1 MVAETVVKP
10 DTAELLPLDEYDKII
25 VMVSGGKDSLAALL
39 DLLDRGVDRARIECW
54 HHGIDGDHR
63 VGGGLM
69 DWPITPAYS
78 VAIAKHLGIRHL
90 TQYREGGF
98 EAEMLRKDSATGEVL
113 YENLD
118 GEMVR
123 IKAKRATKNTRMK
136 FPQVSGDLSVRWCSA
151 YLKIDVARRVISN
164 DPRLKEG
171 KYLLITGERREE
183 SAARA
188 KYAEVEEHPGTNKAR
203 LVTQWRSIVDWTESE
218 VWAIIKRRG
227 INPHPAY
234 SLGWGRVSC
243 LACIFGNRDQW
254 ASVRQLAPRMFGRIA
269 TFEKKFGTTIKRD
282 ESVLEAA
289 DKGQEHVSGKPEELR
304 KLAMAREY
312 PVELVAVEDWEMPE
326 GAFKA
331 CGAPT

>member
-54 HHGIDGDHR
+54 HHGIDGDTS
-63 VGGGLM
+63 GSAGLM

-78 VAIAKHLGIRHL
+78 EAIAKHLGIRHL

-98 EAEMLRKDSATGEVL
+98 EAEMLRDDSATGEVL
-113 YENLD
+113 YENLE

-123 IKAKRATKNTRMK
+123 IPAKRISKNTRLK

-183 SAARA
+183 SSARA
-188 KYAEVEEHPGTNKAR
+188 KYAEIERHPGTNKSR
-203 LVTQWRSIVDWTESE
+203 VVTQWRSIVSWTEEE
-218 VWAIIKRRG
+218 VWATIKRHG

-234 SLGWGRVSC
+234 YLGWGRVSC

-254 ASVRQLAPRMFGRIA
+254 ASVRQLAPKVFGRIA
-269 TFEKKFGTTIKRD
+269 TFEKQFKTTIRRS
-282 ESVLEAA
+282 ESILEAA
-289 DKGQEHVSGKPEELR
+289 DKGQEYVSDKSEEL
-304 KLAMAREY
+304 KALAMSREY
-312 PVELVAVEDWEMPE
+312 PVELVAAEAWEMPE